1 MSSPPLPGM
10 RQLAATASW
19 RWPPV
24 ACATAWPSGCTE
36 TSCIVASRLKSART
50 ESPSRSMSSSS
61 TAPGSPRAPTAF
73 RTRSV
78 IRSSAP
84 LAFPSW
90 KSTST
95 SRESTSA
102 GAAAAEIPSLTG
114 AATMPITEC
123 DGRLFKE
130 ALLGSLAWLTVNRDE
145 VDALNVFPVP
155 DGDTGTNMLLTLQSA
170 VEDIR
175 DVDDADLSRT
185 ARRAAHGALMGARGN
200 SGVILSQILRGFCV
214 GIGTT
219 PAVDAKG
226 LAKAFRQGADVAYRA
241 VIKPTEG
248 TMLTVARDAA
258 AGAEAKAA
266 ETSDLT
272 EVVRATC
279 VAAAA
284 AVERTPEQ
292 LPILKQAG
300 VIDAGGFG
308 LQLILEGF
316 LKRMSGEA
324 LQSFERPATQHARPK
339 RIEAPTTGWG
349 YCTEF
354 IINGDKLA
362 IDEVRSEIQRH
373 GDSALVVGDDSAIK
387 VHVHT
392 QEPAVVIGYAS
403 GIGRLSRLKVDDMS
417 SQHHRLHGEGVRRPV
432 STKHLALVAVAS
444 GDGFRRILESLGVA
458 SVVGGGQTVN
468 PSTEDILAAVESVPS
483 NDVLLLPNNGNV
495 VMTAQQVAELSRK
508 RVRVV
513 PSRSL
518 PQGIAALFAFDFS
531 ADLEAN
537 ASAMSHALSQV
548 QTIEVTRAV
557 RASEVDG
564 LKNAENDASSL
575 WDDTIGEA
583 GSSPEKVAYAVLTRI
598 DPGEVGTVTIY
609 AGVDASDQQRETLRG
624 LIVKQFPD
632 ASVELQ
638 SGEQALYPYVL
649 AVE

>member
-1 MSSPPLPGM
+1 M
-10 RQLAATASW
+10 ASW
-19 RWPPV
+19 GWPP
-24 ACATAWPSGCTE
+24 AGCATGSPSDCTA
-36 TSCIVASRLKSART
+36 TSCTAASRSRSGRT

-61 TAPGSPRAPTAF
+61 TGRGCRKSHTTLPMPSG
-73 RTRSV
+73 
-78 IRSSAP
+78 IRSSGP
-84 LAFPSW
+84 WDCRWSR
-90 KSTST
+90 STST
-95 SRESTSA
+95 SRASTSVVA
-102 GAAAAEIPSLTG
+102 AAAAVAAAAETSTLTG
-114 AATMPITEC
+114 APTMPITEC

-185 ARRAAHGALMGARGN
+185 AKRASHGALMGARGN

-214 GIGTT
+214 GIGSR
-219 PAVDAKG
+219 PAVDAGG
-226 LAKAFRQGADVAYRA
+226 LAKAFREGADVAYRA

-248 TMLTVARDAA
+248 TMLTVAREAA

-272 EVVRATC
+272 DVVRAAC
-279 VAAAA
+279 AAAAA

-339 RIEAPTTGWG
+339 QVEAPTAGWG

-354 IINGDKLA
+354 IINGDELA
-362 IDEVRSEIQRH
+362 VDDVRAEIQRH

-392 QEPAVVIGYAS
+392 HEPAVVISYAS
-403 GIGRLSRLKVDDMS
+403 GVGRLSRLKVDDMS
-417 SQHHRLHGEGVRRPV
+417 SQHHRLQGESIRRPA

-444 GDGFRRILESLGVA
+444 GDGFRRILESLGVD

-483 NDVLLLPNNGNV
+483 NDVLLLPNNANV

-564 LKNAENDASSL
+564 LKIADNDV
-575 WDDTIGEA
+575 IGLLNDQIVET
-583 GSSPEKVAYAVLTRI
+583 GQSP
-598 DPGEVGTVTIY
+598 
-609 AGVDASDQQRETLRG
+609 
-624 LIVKQFPD
+624 
-632 ASVELQ
+632 ASVRSE
-638 SGEQALYPYVL
+638 ERR
-649 AVE
+649 

>member
-1 MSSPPLPGM
+1 MCRAFTS
-10 RQLAATASW
+10 AVAT
-19 RWPPV
+19 
-24 ACATAWPSGCTE
+24 TE
-36 TSCIVASRLKSART
+36 TS
-50 ESPSRSMSSSS
+50 P
-61 TAPGSPRAPTAF
+61 
-73 RTRSV
+73 
-78 IRSSAP
+78 
-84 LAFPSW
+84 
-90 KSTST
+90 
-95 SRESTSA
+95 
-102 GAAAAEIPSLTG
+102 LTG
-114 AATMPITEC
+114 APSTPITQC

-130 ALLGSLAWLTVNRDE
+130 ALLGSLAWLTLNRDE

-175 DVDDADLSRT
+175 ELDDPDLSVM
-185 ARRAAHGALMGARGN
+185 ARRASHGALMGARGN

-214 GIGTT
+214 GIGSRR
-219 PAVDAKG
+219 AVDAAG
-226 LAKAFRQGADVAYRA
+226 LAGAFREGAEVAYQA

-248 TMLTVARDAA
+248 TMLTVAREAA
-258 AGAEAKAA
+258 AGAEARAA
-266 ETSDLT
+266 ESSDLT
-272 EVVRATC
+272 QVVRAAC
-279 VAAAA
+279 EAAAA

-308 LQLILEGF
+308 LQVILEGF
-316 LKRMSGEA
+316 LKRMRGEA
-324 LQSFERPATQHARPK
+324 LATFERPTAQHARPK
-339 RIEAPTTGWG
+339 TVEAPSAGWG

-354 IINGDKLA
+354 VINGERLPVE
-362 IDEVRSEIQRH
+362 EVRNEIQRH
-373 GDSALVVGDDSAIK
+373 GESALVVGDEAAIK

-392 QEPAVVIGYAS
+392 HEPAVVIGYAS
-403 GIGRLSRLKVDDMS
+403 GVGRLTRLKVDDMS
-417 SQHHRLHGEGVRRPV
+417 SQHHRLQGESVRRPA

-444 GDGFRRILESLGVA
+444 GDGFRRILESLGVD

-495 VMTAQQVAELSRK
+495 IMTAQQVAELSKK

-531 ADLEAN
+531 SNLEENAN
-537 ASAMSHALSQV
+537 AMSHALSQV

-564 LKNAENDASSL
+564 LKIAENDV
-575 WDDTIGEA
+575 IGLLNDRIVEA
-583 GSSPEKVAYAVLTRI
+583 GKTPGTVVQAILKRIDSAKVATI
-598 DPGEVGTVTIY
+598 TVY
-609 AGVDASDQQRETLRG
+609 AGADAVESEREALVTAIAR
-624 LIVKQFPD
+624 QFPK

-638 SGEQALYPYVL
+638 AGEQALYPYIV

>member
-1 MSSPPLPGM
+1 M
-10 RQLAATASW
+10 
-19 RWPPV
+19 
-24 ACATAWPSGCTE
+24 C
-36 TSCIVASRLKSART
+36 
-50 ESPSRSMSSSS
+50 
-61 TAPGSPRAPTAF
+61 RAF
-73 RTRSV
+73 
-78 IRSSAP
+78 
-84 LAFPSW
+84 
-90 KSTST
+90 
-95 SRESTSA
+95 TSA
-102 GAAAAEIPSLTG
+102 VAAAETPALAGAPS
-114 AATMPITEC
+114 MPITQC

-130 ALLGSLAWLTVNRDE
+130 ALLGSLAWLTLSRDE

-175 DVDDADLSRT
+175 DLDDPDLSVM
-185 ARRAAHGALMGARGN
+185 ARRASHGALMGARGN

-214 GIGTT
+214 GIGSR
-219 PAVDAKG
+219 PAVDAAG
-226 LAKAFRQGADVAYRA
+226 LAAAFREGAEVAYRA

-248 TMLTVARDAA
+248 TMLTVAREAA
-258 AGAEAKAA
+258 SGAEAMAA
-266 ETSDLT
+266 KTSDLT
-272 EVVRATC
+272 QVIRAAC
-279 VAAAA
+279 EAAAE
-284 AVERTPEQ
+284 AVERTPDQ

-316 LKRMSGEA
+316 LRRMRGEA
-324 LQSFERPATQHARPK
+324 VASFERPTAQHARPK
-339 RIEAPTTGWG
+339 TVEAPSAGWG

-354 IINGDKLA
+354 VINGEQLPVD
-362 IDEVRSEIQRH
+362 DVRNEIQRH
-373 GDSALVVGDDSAIK
+373 GESALIVGDEAAIK

-392 QEPAVVIGYAS
+392 HEPAVVIGYAS
-403 GIGRLSRLKVDDMS
+403 GIGRLTRLKVDDMS
-417 SQHHRLHGEGVRRPV
+417 SQHHRLQGESVRRPA

-444 GDGFRRILESLGVA
+444 GDGFRRILESLGVD

-483 NDVLLLPNNGNV
+483 NEVLLLPNNGNV
-495 VMTAQQVAELSRK
+495 VMTAQQVAELSKK

-531 ADLEAN
+531 ANLEAN
-537 ASAMSHALSQV
+537 ANAMSHALSQV

-564 LKNAENDASSL
+564 LKIAENDV
-575 WDDTIGEA
+575 IGLLNDRIVEA
-583 GSSPEKVAYAVLTRI
+583 GQTPGDVVQAVLKRI
-598 DPGEVGTVTIY
+598 DAARVGTITVY
-609 AGVDASDQQRETLRG
+609 AGTDAVEAEREALVNS
-624 LIVKQFPD
+624 IAKQFPK

-638 SGEQALYPYVL
+638 AGEQPLYPYIV